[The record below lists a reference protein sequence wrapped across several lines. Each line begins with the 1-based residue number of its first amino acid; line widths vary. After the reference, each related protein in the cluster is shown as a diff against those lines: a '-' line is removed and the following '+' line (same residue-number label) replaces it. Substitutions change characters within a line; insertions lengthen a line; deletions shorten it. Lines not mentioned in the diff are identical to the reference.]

1 MFRRIVRIPRGVSG
15 AVAAVVLAATAVATA
30 RGEEPSVA
38 QASTAQGHTTPTA
51 LMVFIDYEGA
61 VRPGISPTALRV
73 QAANVL
79 AASLSPDGE
88 GVLTYPEIEPS
99 MRVWGVRTA
108 ADLSN
113 DLLHALGSEYGVE
126 TVVLSRLVVF
136 SDRLLLLSRGI
147 DRMSGTVAWATIDE
161 AALGEGFWNPEH
173 FDLERWRGAVAKL
186 EPHGKST
193 RNGQSAGEGAT
204 VLVLPLRPVG
214 LSPHSGELA
223 NHALLHALLSS
234 QRFRIPDPSL
244 VRNVLRAKGHDPS
257 MLDMNGRSE
266 LLTWYEP
273 SALLVP
279 DLLAFDSEPVS
290 APNAVDLGIEPV
302 DLSPISSARSPL
314 YFQVLAV
321 DCASGQ
327 VRSADAVYL
336 EPDDAVGLFGLTR
349 HVPLA
354 KRFEEAAAEIVEQM
368 QKRGGNL

>member
-1 MFRRIVRIPRGVSG
+1 MHGLVMLSAGLLLG
-15 AVAAVVLAATAVATA
+15 ASVATNV
-30 RGEEPSVA
+30 RCQEPPAV
-38 QASTAQGHTTPTA
+38 QAAGTPTA

-61 VRPGISPTALRV
+61 VRPDLSPTELRV
-73 QAANVL
+73 EAAHAL
-79 AASLSPDGE
+79 AARISPDGQ
-88 GVLTYPEIEPS
+88 GVLSYPEIEPS

-108 ADLSN
+108 GDLSN
-113 DLLHALGSEYGVE
+113 DLLHALGAEYGIE

-147 DRMSGTVAWATIDE
+147 DRKSGTVAWAEIDE
-161 AALGEGFWNPEH
+161 TSLSDDFWKPGH
-173 FDLERWRGAVAKL
+173 LDMERWRSAVAKL
-186 EPHGKST
+186 DPIGNRGPSGSGVDEAPT
-193 RNGQSAGEGAT
+193 A
-204 VLVLPLRPVG
+204 LVLPLRPFG

-223 NHALLHALLSS
+223 SHALLEALLSS
-234 QRFRIPDPSL
+234 NRFRIPDPSL

-257 MLDMNGRSE
+257 MLDVDGRNE

-279 DLLAFDSEPVS
+279 DLLTFETAPISSPTITEFGVEP
-290 APNAVDLGIEPV
+290 A
-302 DLSPISSARSPL
+302 DLSPVSSARSPL

-321 DCASGQ
+321 DCATRQ

-336 EPDDAVGLFGLTR
+336 EPDDSVGLFGLTH

-354 KRFEEAAAEIVEQM
+354 RRFEKAAEEIVEQL